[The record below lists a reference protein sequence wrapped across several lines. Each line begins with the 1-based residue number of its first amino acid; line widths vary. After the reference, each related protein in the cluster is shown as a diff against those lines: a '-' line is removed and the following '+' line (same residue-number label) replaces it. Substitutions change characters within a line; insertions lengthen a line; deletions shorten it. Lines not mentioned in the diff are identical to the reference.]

1 MQITYDF
8 QHVEIRQLVIVQLI
22 VTAGKLANH

>member
-22 VTAGKLANH
+22 INAGKLANQ